1 MTDFHDISATAFAG
15 HRLLA
20 TGPLTEVALAVQA
33 AERGGGERPVLVFD
47 DASGKV
53 VDLDLRGSEAEV
65 RARIEARGAATSA
78 SAEPQTKP
86 RGRGRPKL
94 GVVGREV
101 TLLPRHWDWLE
112 SQPDSASQV
121 IRRLI
126 DAARRAEGDTAGSVS
141 QKVRAERA
149 YRVMAS
155 LAGDLPGYE
164 EALRALFAGDA
175 AAFAARIGS
184 WPADVAAYALRLAGM
199 DREE

>member
-1 MTDFHDISATAFAG
+1 MTDFAHIPATAFAG
-15 HRLLA
+15 DTLLA
-20 TGPLTEVALAVQA
+20 TGPLAEVALAVRA
-33 AERGGGERPVLVFD
+33 AERGGTDGALLVFD
-47 DASGKV
+47 DASGRV
-53 VDLDLRGSEAEV
+53 IDLDLRGSEAEV
-65 RARIEARGAATSA
+65 LGRIEARGASLPA
-78 SAEPQTKP
+78 SEQRPAKP

-121 IRRLI
+121 IRKLI
-126 DAARRAEGDTAGSVS
+126 DAARRAEGGADGTPSRKA
-141 QKVRAERA
+141 RAERA

-175 AAFAARIGS
+175 AAFAENVGD
-184 WPADVAAYALRLAGM
+184 WPEDVSAYAQRLAGL
-199 DREE
+199 ESEG

>member
-1 MTDFHDISATAFAG
+1 MADLHDISATAFAG

-20 TGPLTEVALAVQA
+20 TGPLMEVALAVQA
-33 AERGGGERPVLVFD
+33 AERGGSDGPVLVFD
-47 DASGKV
+47 DASGRV

-65 RARIEARGAATSA
+65 RARTEARGTAKTGSEKAK
-78 SAEPQTKP
+78 TKP
-86 RGRGRPKL
+86 RGRGRPRL

-112 SQPDSASQV
+112 RQPDSASQV
-121 IRRLI
+121 LRRLI
-126 DAARRAEGDTAGSVS
+126 DAARRAEGDTDGAVP
-141 QKVRAERA
+141 QKARAERA

-175 AAFAARIGS
+175 AAFAARIGN
-184 WPADVAAYALRLAGM
+184 WPEDVAAYALRLAGM
-199 DREE
+199 DREG